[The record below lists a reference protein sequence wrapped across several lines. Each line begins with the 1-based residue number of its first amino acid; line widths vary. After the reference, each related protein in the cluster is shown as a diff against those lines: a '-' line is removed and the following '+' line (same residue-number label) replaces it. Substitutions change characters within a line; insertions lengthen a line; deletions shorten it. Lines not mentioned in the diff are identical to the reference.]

1 MAQFTVGGIQFLL
14 SREDVETKLQSVV
27 PEPVRELFVEVS
39 GNRFP
44 IKQALAEAAGLQR
57 GMFTSHD
64 AMRVFRKLSIPIG
77 PDEATAVERFF
88 TVLKSLNEFD
98 KMEVQGVVAGQL
110 SRSEHE
116 DRVYGLYLRA
126 RANVQSLLALKQAMD
141 FQAIVMLARNLFE
154 LSVDVKLLD
163 AIPNAVTKY
172 VVFSEVEKL
181 RAAEKIVAFKTKHPA
196 SKVDT
201 TIVAAFIAN
210 NKVSIDAQ
218 RIALWPETKST
229 KQHPKGKPL
238 THWSGMNLKER
249 TAKLGHPFDELYEV
263 KYPQMSWYTHSAGLT
278 GFDLKRETYRL
289 LAGVYFE
296 LAAMCYMTLLT
307 SVIEEFKLAVADDK
321 IKSKMR
327 YAQMMPFTDTDE
339 QLQALERELL
349 GEQA

>member
-1 MAQFTVGGIQFLL
+1 MAQFTVGGVQFAL
-14 SREDVETKLQSVV
+14 SREDVEKKLQSVV
-27 PEPVRELFVEVS
+27 PEPVRELFVEVN
-39 GNRFP
+39 GDRFP

-57 GMFTSHD
+57 GIFTSHD
-64 AMRVFRKLSIPIG
+64 AMRVFRKLGIPIG

-98 KMEVQGVVAGQL
+98 KMEVQGVAAGQL
-110 SRSEHE
+110 AKSGHE

-163 AIPNAVTKY
+163 LVPSAVEKFAL
-172 VVFSEVEKL
+172 FSETEKL
-181 RAAEKIVAFKTKHPA
+181 RAAEKIVAFKKRHPT

-201 TIVAAFIAN
+201 TIVAAFIAK
-210 NKVSIDAQ
+210 NKASIDAQ
-218 RIALWPETKST
+218 RVALWPETKPS

-238 THWSGMNLKER
+238 THWSGLNLKER

-263 KYPQMSWYTHSAGLT
+263 RYPQMSWYTHSAGST
-278 GFDLKRETYRL
+278 GFDLKRETYSL
-289 LAGVYFE
+289 LAGIYFE
-296 LAAMCYMTLLT
+296 LAAMCYKVLLT
-307 SVIEEFKLAVADDK
+307 SVIDEFKLTIADDK

-339 QLQALERELL
+339 QLQALERDLL
-349 GEQA
+349 G

>member
-1 MAQFTVGGIQFLL
+1 MAQFTVGGIQFAL
-14 SREDVETKLQSVV
+14 SREDVERKLQSVV
-27 PEPVRELFVEVS
+27 PEPVRELFVEVN
-39 GNRFP
+39 GDRFP

-57 GMFTSHD
+57 GIFTSHD
-64 AMRVFRKLSIPIG
+64 AMRVFRKLGIPIG

-98 KMEVQGVVAGQL
+98 KMEIQGVVAGQL
-110 SRSEHE
+110 AKSGHE

-163 AIPNAVTKY
+163 MVPSAVEKLAL
-172 VVFSEVEKL
+172 FSEAEKL
-181 RAAEKIVAFKTKHPA
+181 RAAEKIVAFKKKRPT

-210 NKVSIDAQ
+210 NKASIDAQ
-218 RIALWPETKST
+218 RVALWPETKPS
-229 KQHPKGKPL
+229 KQHPKGKPF

-263 KYPQMSWYTHSAGLT
+263 KYPQMSWYTHSAGST
-278 GFDLKRETYRL
+278 GFDLKRETYPL
-289 LAGVYFE
+289 LAGIYFE
-296 LAAMCYMTLLT
+296 LAAMCYMVLLT
-307 SVIEEFKLAVADDK
+307 SVIDEFKLTIADDK

-339 QLQALERELL
+339 ELQALERDLL
-349 GEQA
+349 G

>member
-1 MAQFTVGGIQFLL
+1 MSQFTVGGVQFVL
-14 SREDVETKLQSVV
+14 SREDVEKKLQSIV
-27 PEPVRELFVEVS
+27 PEPVRELFVEVN
-39 GNRFP
+39 GDRFP

-64 AMRVFRKLSIPIG
+64 AMRVFRKLNIPIG

-88 TVLKSLNEFD
+88 TALKSLNEFD
-98 KMEVQGVVAGQL
+98 KMEIQGVVAGQL
-110 SRSEHE
+110 GKTDREN
-116 DRVYGLYLRA
+116 RVYGLYLRA

-163 AIPNAVTKY
+163 MVPNAVDKFSL
-172 VVFSEVEKL
+172 FSEVEKL
-181 RAAEKIVAFKTKHPA
+181 RAAEKIVAFKKKHPA

-210 NKVSIDAQ
+210 NQVSIEAQ
-218 RIALWPETKST
+218 RVTLWPETKPT
-229 KQHPKGKPL
+229 KQQPKGKAL

-249 TAKLGHPFDELYEV
+249 TVKLGHPFDELYEV
-263 KYPQMSWYTHSAGLT
+263 KYPQMSWYTHSAGST
-278 GFDLKRETYRL
+278 GFELKRETYPL

-296 LAAMCYMTLLT
+296 LAAMCYMVLLN

-327 YAQMMPFTDTDE
+327 FAQMMPFTDTDE
-339 QLQALERELL
+339 QLQALERTLL
-349 GEQA
+349 H